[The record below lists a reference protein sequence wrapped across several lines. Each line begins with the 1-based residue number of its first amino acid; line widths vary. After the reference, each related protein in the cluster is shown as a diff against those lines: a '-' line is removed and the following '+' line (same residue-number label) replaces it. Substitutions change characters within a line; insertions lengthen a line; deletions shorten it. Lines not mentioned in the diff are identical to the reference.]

1 MKRTIF
7 GVFLLIFAAQA
18 LADAN
23 PIENDLDG
31 NASALTA
38 SRTLR

>member
-1 MKRTIF
+1 MMRTIF

-23 PIENDLDG
+23 PIESDLDG

-38 SRTLR
+38 LRTPR